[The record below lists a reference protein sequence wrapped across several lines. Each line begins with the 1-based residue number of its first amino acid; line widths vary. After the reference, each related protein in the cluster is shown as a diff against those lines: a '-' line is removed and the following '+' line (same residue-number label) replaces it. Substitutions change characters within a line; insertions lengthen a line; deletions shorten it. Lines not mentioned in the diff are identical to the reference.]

1 MHGAEIDQATGMVTE
16 QLGVGMAEAFVRLRA
31 HAYAHDR
38 RLGDLA
44 RDIVARRVRLSP
56 DPDETGD
63 SPS

>member
-1 MHGAEIDQATGMVTE
+1 MVTE

-44 RDIVARRVRLSP
+44 RDVVARRVRLSP

-63 SPS
+63 SPA